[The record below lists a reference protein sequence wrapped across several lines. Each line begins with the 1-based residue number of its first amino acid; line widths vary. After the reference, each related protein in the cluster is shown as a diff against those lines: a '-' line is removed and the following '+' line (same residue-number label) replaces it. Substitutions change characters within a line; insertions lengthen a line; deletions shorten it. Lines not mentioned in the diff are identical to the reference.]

1 MIIVLVPAKV
11 LSDTAY
17 INGTELNVQKI
28 VVAIVTS
35 TPELTIWLFSD
46 LEIVCKLLSAGT
58 CSSATLWI
66 SFEQIFLS
74 LF

>member
-35 TPELTIWLFSD
+35 TPELTI
-46 LEIVCKLLSAGT
+46 
-58 CSSATLWI
+58 
-66 SFEQIFLS
+66 
-74 LF
+74 

>member
-28 VVAIVTS
+28 VVAVTS
-35 TPELTIWLFSD
+35 TPELTI
-46 LEIVCKLLSAGT
+46 
-58 CSSATLWI
+58 
-66 SFEQIFLS
+66 
-74 LF
+74 